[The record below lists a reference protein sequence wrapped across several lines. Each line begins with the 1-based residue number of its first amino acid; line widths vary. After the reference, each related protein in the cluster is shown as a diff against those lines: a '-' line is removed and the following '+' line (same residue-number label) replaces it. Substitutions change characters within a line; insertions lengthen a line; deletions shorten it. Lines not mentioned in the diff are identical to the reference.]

1 MSGAMAWSP
10 EDYAANARF
19 VSDLAAPLVDLLD
32 PKPGERILDIGC
44 GDGVLTQKI
53 VARGAEVL
61 GLDASPDMVAAT
73 RALGIPA
80 EIGNAMELAFEG
92 QFDAVF
98 SNAALHWMPDAR
110 AVVQGVS
117 RALKPG
123 GRFVGE
129 FGGKG
134 NVAAI
139 ETAIRAILKAR
150 GLGKGLPN
158 PWYFPT
164 PEEYAELLESEGFTV
179 RDIALIPRPTP
190 VVAGMARWLDTLAAP
205 LLSGLDA
212 QERAAVRD
220 EAVDLLT
227 PVLRDSKGQW
237 RADYV
242 RLRFHASLG

>member
-1 MSGAMAWSP
+1 MSGAMAWSA

-32 PKPGERILDIGC
+32 PKAEERILDIGC

-61 GLDASPDMVAAT
+61 GLDASPDMVSAT

-80 EIGNAMELAFEG
+80 EIGNAMKLTFEG
-92 QFDAVF
+92 EFDAVF

-110 AVVQGVS
+110 AVVRGVH

-139 ETAIRAILKAR
+139 ETAIRAILKVR
-150 GLGKGLPN
+150 GLDKGIPN

-164 PEEYAELLESEGFTV
+164 PEEYGELLAEEGFTV
-179 RDIALIPRPTP
+179 REIALVPRPTP

-212 QERAAVRD
+212 EQRAAVRD
-220 EAVDLLT
+220 EAVELLA
-227 PVLRDSKGQW
+227 PALRDSKGQW

-242 RLRFHASLG
+242 RLRFHAARG